1 MSRTLFLVG
10 FMASGKSSLGK
21 KIATA
26 FEMEFVDLDE
36 VIEAAEGRSINDI
49 FEQKGEEVF
58 RIIEAE
64 QLKALDLDNKV
75 VATGGGTPVYHNN
88 MAFMKENGAVAYLVV
103 PTEIIL
109 GRLRQNAESRP
120 LIKDL
125 DDEAL
130 KEYVENTLEE
140 RKIIYSEADV
150 LIPHTKSFNLLK
162 MELIFLLG

>member
-36 VIEAAEGRSINDI
+36 VIEAAEGRRINDI

-150 LIPHTKSFNLLK
+150 LIPHTKSFSLLK

>member
-1 MSRTLFLVG
+1 
-10 FMASGKSSLGK
+10 MASGKSSLGK